1 MFIRSERLFL
11 RPGWPE
17 DAAELAQVIASGP
30 VMSNV
35 AALELP
41 GCVDDARELIDG
53 ARGRTLPAFFITVPS
68 AGGAKIIGGI
78 GLGHDGPDVEL
89 GYWLAS
95 EHWGQGYAAEA
106 ARAVLSLARA
116 LGHGRVIANQF
127 VDDRASLLVLT
138 RAGFRP
144 TGEQRLR
151 RTGDGEAALAA
162 IYVADIDGRCS
173 GGEGPKPSEGS
184 EMRAA

>member
-17 DAAELAQVIASGP
+17 DAAELAQVIAGGP

-41 GCVDDARELIDG
+41 ACGDAAREIIIG
-53 ARGRTLPAFFITVPS
+53 ANGRALPAFFITLPS
-68 AGGAKIIGGI
+68 ASGSKIIGGI
-78 GLGHDGPDVEL
+78 GLGNDGEDVEL

-95 EHWGQGYAAEA
+95 DHWGLGYAAEA
-106 ARAVLSLARA
+106 TRAVLSLARA
-116 LGHGRVIANQF
+116 LGHGQVIANQF

-144 TGEQRLR
+144 TGQQRLR
-151 RTGDGEAALAA
+151 RTGNGETALAA
-162 IYVADIDGRCS
+162 IYVADIDGRCT
-173 GGEGPKPSEGS
+173 GGEGPESGEGP